1 MVGMDITKRG
11 KDFSVFARISGEDN
25 PEIVVNDSPYSYEI
39 NNIQPV
45 IGIESNRAI
54 GLIFGYDR

>member
-1 MVGMDITKRG
+1 MKYKEFIKELEYWKQVSD
-11 KDFSVFARISGEDN
+11 EDN

-45 IGIESNRAI
+45 IGIENNRAI
-54 GLIFGYDR
+54 GLIFGYD